1 MSVCLK
7 YRTLCDAVSDFKINL
22 TLFGGMGTSNLNFE
36 LQYVQAKKEKSFIYF
51 YFKVISFFQVM
62 IEVTKALFVKY
73 KILEEE
79 MITSF
84 LFNCNFLTKD

>member
-1 MSVCLK
+1 MGSIHIIMSVCLK

-51 YFKVISFFQVM
+51 YFKVIFFFSSHD
-62 IEVTKALFVKY
+62 LSY
-73 KILEEE
+73 KSSLRKI
-79 MITSF
+79 
-84 LFNCNFLTKD
+84 